1 MEKTENTS
9 SDAFSK
15 LMVMNHM
22 QEIFEMDQG
31 QAKDGPFG
39 MAENSDTKEILREG
53 SQKVKANTFMRTV
66 RRMKVHSKTAENQEK
81 ASIHTQIKNIT
92 MESGKMI

>member
-1 MEKTENTS
+1 
-9 SDAFSK
+9 
-15 LMVMNHM
+15 
-22 QEIFEMDQG
+22 
-31 QAKDGPFG
+31 
-39 MAENSDTKEILREG
+39 
-53 SQKVKANTFMRTV
+53 VKANTFMRTV